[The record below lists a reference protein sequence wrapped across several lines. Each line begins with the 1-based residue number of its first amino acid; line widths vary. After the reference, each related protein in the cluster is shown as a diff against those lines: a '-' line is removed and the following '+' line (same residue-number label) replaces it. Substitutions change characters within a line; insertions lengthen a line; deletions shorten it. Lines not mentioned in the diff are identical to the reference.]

1 MSYSNNTSS
10 AGQQQQKQKTATNQE
25 ARKTRASPEDKLGP
39 LYKFT
44 QDETVFIENILVEL
58 RSRISNDMGENTEIL
73 EKIVLAEQ
81 ILGARLDPSDTV
93 IGNSN

>member
-1 MSYSNNTSS
+1 MQVNNNNNKNKK
-10 AGQQQQKQKTATNQE
+10 QQQ
-25 ARKTRASPEDKLGP
+25 TRGTKNKKASPEDKLGP

-81 ILGARLDPSDTV
+81 ILGARLNPSDTV